1 MIEFIIPAIIGIFA
15 GFVGGLLGVG
25 GSIIIIPGLIY
36 YFNQTSGYTG
46 DTQHLIQAASMICN
60 FFISF
65 PAVLAHRRAA
75 AIMKPVVVRLIP
87 AALVGIFAGVAL
99 SNSSTF
105 ARQNGKYLALGLSLF
120 LAYVVIYNLYR
131 LYLMTKNNNAPTPIP
146 EKIPTWKVL
155 TVGLPMGLIAGLLG
169 IGGGALAVPAQQ
181 LILKIPL
188 KNAIAN
194 SATTIVFTAIFG
206 ALYKNATLTAH
217 GPTVIQSLKL
227 AAMLIPTAM
236 IASFLGGKLVH
247 KLPRKIL
254 RITFIIFM
262 TFVAYK
268 TFKNATTTELTAS
281 ASEPDTTT
289 NQRAHSNQLH
299 RFITTSLTNTSP
311 ATKSSDS
318 TIITSSQF

>member
-1 MIEFIIPAIIGIFA
+1 MIEFIIPALIGLFA

-46 DTQHLIQAASMICN
+46 PDQHLIQAAAMICN

-75 AIMKPVVVRLIP
+75 AIIKPVVIRLIP
-87 AALVGIFAGVAL
+87 AALVGIIAGVAL
-99 SNSSTF
+99 SNSSAF
-105 ARQNGKYLALGLSLF
+105 ARQNGKYLALGLSIF
-120 LAYVVIYNLYR
+120 LAYVVLYNIYR
-131 LYLMTKNNNAPTPIP
+131 LCLMTKNNNAQTPKP
-146 EKIPTWKVL
+146 DNVPTWKVL

-188 KNAIAN
+188 RNAIAN

-206 ALYKNATLTAH
+206 ALYKNATLAAH
-217 GPTVIQSLKL
+217 GPTILQSLKL
-227 AAMLIPTAM
+227 AALLIPTAM
-236 IASFLGGKLVH
+236 IASFLGGKLTH

-262 TFVAYK
+262 TIVAYK
-268 TFKNATTTELTAS
+268 TFKNATNNDQSPPPQQEI
-281 ASEPDTTT
+281 
-289 NQRAHSNQLH
+289 RSNV
-299 RFITTSLTNTSP
+299 IP
-311 ATKSSDS
+311 AKAG
-318 TIITSSQF
+318 IHIKK

>member
-1 MIEFIIPAIIGIFA
+1 MIELAIPALIGILA
-15 GFVGGLLGVG
+15 GFLGGLLGVG

-46 DTQHLIQAASMICN
+46 PDQHLIQAAAMICN

-75 AIMKPVVVRLIP
+75 AIIKPVVIRLMP
-87 AALVGIFAGVAL
+87 AALIGIFAGVAL
-99 SNSSTF
+99 SNSSAF
-105 ARQNGKYLALGLSLF
+105 ARQNGKYLAIGLSLF
-120 LAYVVIYNLYR
+120 LAYVVLYNLYR
-131 LYLMTKNNNAPTPIP
+131 LYLITKKNNAPTPIP

-206 ALYKNATLTAH
+206 AIYKNATLAAH

-236 IASFLGGKLVH
+236 IASYLGGKLTH

-262 TFVAYK
+262 TIVAYK
-268 TFKNATTTELTAS
+268 TLSTAS
-281 ASEPDTTT
+281 ASEPDTTDHPMRPPPHSLSASASEPDT
-289 NQRAHSNQLH
+289 IPHPMHSNCIPQKPN
-299 RFITTSLTNTSP
+299 LTPHLNP
-311 ATKSSDS
+311 L
-318 TIITSSQF
+318 